1 VIGIGIVKLTVAPS
15 PGSTERSTIVL
26 KDVLHVPASMCNVLG
41 PHLAQNGEYT
51 VSFGDFDDNKGGI
64 LNREGQNIA
73 YFVKRDSLFALGVF
87 ASAGQTLYP
96 TEFRSD
102 ESYAINCYWPDAEK
116 QKWAEY
122 KAQQTAGESELLC
135 PDWVFDHIFNVQ

>member
-1 VIGIGIVKLTVAPS
+1 VIGIGTVELTVAPS

-51 VSFGDFDDNKGGI
+51 VSFGDFEDNKGRI
-64 LNREGQNIA
+64 LHRGGQNIA
-73 YFVKRDSLFALGVF
+73 YFVKRDSVFALEVF
-87 ASAGQTLYP
+87 APAGQTLYP

-102 ESYAINCYWPDAEK
+102 ESVICH
-116 QKWAEY
+116 Q
-122 KAQQTAGESELLC
+122 LLQSAASC
-135 PDWVFDHIFNVQ
+135 RGRAPVS